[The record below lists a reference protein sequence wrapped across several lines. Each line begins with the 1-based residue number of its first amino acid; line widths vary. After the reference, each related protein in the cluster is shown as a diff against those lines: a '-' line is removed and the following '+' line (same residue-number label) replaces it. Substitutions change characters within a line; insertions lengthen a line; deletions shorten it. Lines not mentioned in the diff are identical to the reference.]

1 MLPRSTH
8 RFFFLSFAALV
19 AFSLPLSNLG
29 VSIGIIGLVVNWLLE
44 GGYRF
49 RRVTSK
55 SALPL
60 FVFVG
65 IYGVALLG
73 LIFTTDFSWAFHD
86 LRIKLPLLLLPLV
99 FFFSDR
105 ISDKE
110 LRVVLLALVGGV
122 LVGSV
127 ASMLA
132 LWGLIPV
139 EINSSRSISLFI
151 SHIRFALL
159 VCLAIAGLIYLFFRN
174 FHTLSFWLR
183 VVGIALTGWFYVYI
197 FILQSETGMIILIL
211 LTFSF
216 LVWKIIEIKNSM
228 YRLWGFAFLVAAVLL
243 LASFVTKTIS
253 FYYTVDVVDRNLD
266 SYTTANGR
274 PYSNDFSST
283 AVENGHFVDLLVCEE
298 ELAREWNRRGL
309 LDYEAEGPNG
319 YKVKYALKRFLT
331 SKGLSK
337 DSVGVWS
344 LSNDEVVAI
353 SNGVANILDISPFSI
368 KGKVYR
374 LVREVDLYRKGYN
387 AGGSSLAQRFV
398 YWQIAKQIF
407 LENWLTGVGTGDVK
421 LAYQQKYAVNPTLIE
436 PQFQL
441 RAHNQYLTMFLT
453 YGVFGGVLFI
463 VALLYPL
470 FAFRLWKEP
479 LVLAFIAILLFSM
492 LNEDTLETHIGV
504 SFAAFFYSLL
514 VFGWR
519 RRLDDST
526 KNLPDEAR

>member
-1 MLPRSTH
+1 MPRSIH
-8 RFFFLSFAALV
+8 RILFLSFAALG
-19 AFSLPLSNLG
+19 AFSLPLSNVG
-29 VSIGIIGLVVNWLLE
+29 VSVGIIGLVVNWILE

-49 RRVTSK
+49 KSGASK
-55 SALPL
+55 GVLPL
-60 FVFVG
+60 FLFIG

-73 LIFTTDFSWAFHD
+73 LIFTTDFSWALHD
-86 LRIKLPLLLLPLV
+86 LRIKLPILLLPLV
-99 FFFSDR
+99 FFFSDQL
-105 ISDKE
+105 SDRE
-110 LRVVLLALVGGV
+110 LGVVLLALVGGV
-122 LVGSV
+122 LVGSA

-132 LWGLIPV
+132 LCGIIPV
-139 EINSSRSISLFI
+139 ELSSSRSISLFI

-159 VCLAIAGLIYLFFRN
+159 VCMAIASLVYLISRN
-174 FHTLSFWLR
+174 YRSLSLWPKL
-183 VVGIALTGWFYVYI
+183 VGIALTCWFFTYT
-197 FILQSETGMIILIL
+197 FILQSETGMIILIV

-216 LVWKIIEIKNSM
+216 LVWKIIRIKDSM

-253 FYYTVDVVDRNLD
+253 FYYTVDVVDHNLD

-274 PYSNDFSST
+274 PYTNDYTST

-298 ELAREWNRRGL
+298 ELAREWNRRGSL
-309 LDYEAEGPNG
+309 YYEAEGPNG
-319 YKVKYALKRFLT
+319 FKVKYALKRFLT

-344 LSNDEVVAI
+344 LSNDEVIAV

-368 KGKVYR
+368 KGKIYR
-374 LVREVDLYRKGYN
+374 LVREIDLYKRGCSV
-387 AGGSSLAQRFV
+387 GGSSLAQRFV
-398 YWQIAKQIF
+398 YWEIAKQIF
-407 LENWLTGVGTGDVK
+407 LDNWLTGVGTGDVK
-421 LAYQQKYAVNPTLIE
+421 LAYQQTYAENPTLIE

-479 LVLAFIAILLFSM
+479 LVLAFMAILLFSM
-492 LNEDTLETHIGV
+492 LNEDTLETHVGV
-504 SFAAFFYSLL
+504 SFAAFFYSLFI
-514 VFGWR
+514 FGWR
-519 RRLDDST
+519 RSVDTLSE
-526 KNLPDEAR
+526 NLPDAGR